1 VLFGLGVVPGLISTV
16 IFALPAPI
24 RLTHLG
30 ISSVPRPLIEA
41 GQSFGATPMQL
52 LWKIELPSAATTI
65 IAGVTQCI
73 MLSLSM
79 VVIAALVGAGGLGVP
94 VVRALNSV
102 QVGMGFEAGFTI
114 VLLGHHPWTVS
125 ADPKSAEPP
134 DDSSSSG
141 IPERRHSVRAAT
153 WPRGSQGHQGSP
165 GRARRRRHSQRY
177 PKQVRRHRRRR
188 GRLLERG
195 TRRNLR
201 AHGLV
206 RIGQVHSPSGRQW
219 VEPRDPRPRPDSRR
233 RRRRSTDAGAA
244 IDVASCSTEQLREVR
259 RLRVAMVFQQF
270 GLLPWRTVRENVG
283 FGLELRGE
291 TAAKRKSVVD
301 EKLELVGLTQWAGRY
316 VSELS
321 GGMQQRVGLARAF
334 ATDADILLM
343 DEPFSALDPLIR
355 GKLQDELLALQERV
369 KKTILFVSHD
379 LDEALRLGDKISIL
393 QNGRIIQTG
402 TAEDI
407 VLAPADD
414 YVAEFVRHMNPLD
427 VLTGAMI
434 MRERANLA
442 REGDALWLD
451 DLRRYRLSVNPAD
464 EALSLHLDGVA
475 HDLRYVNDDA
485 ALGTIEPG
493 LAVAPAS
500 FSLQSIIQLRQTTGH
515 PVLLSE
521 GGKIIGVACQTEIIK
536 ALAGSRQ

>member
-1 VLFGLGVVPGLISTV
+1 MTAAVEFQNVDILFAQQQGREGNKAIKEALVALDAGGTRGDIQNKYGVIVGV
-16 IFALPAPI
+16 
-24 RLTHLG
+24 
-30 ISSVPRPLIEA
+30 A
-41 GQSFGATPMQL
+41 GA
-52 LWKIELPSAATTI
+52 
-65 IAGVTQCI
+65 
-73 MLSLSM
+73 SLSVARGEISVLM
-79 VVIAALVGAGGLGVP
+79 GLSG
-94 VVRALNSV
+94 S
-102 QVGMGFEAGFTI
+102 GKST
-114 VLLGHHPWTVS
+114 LL
-125 ADPKSAEPP
+125 
-134 DDSSSSG
+134 
-141 IPERRHSVRAAT
+141 RAANGLNPVT
-153 WPRGSQGHQGSP
+153 
-165 GRARRRRHSQRY
+165 
-177 PKQVRRHRRRR
+177 R
-188 GRLLERG
+188 GRVLIRG
-195 TRRNLR
+195 G
-201 AHGLV
+201 AA
-206 RIGQVHSPSGRQW
+206 
-219 VEPRDPRPRPDSRR
+219 DAA
-233 RRRRSTDAGAA
+233 DAGAA

-301 EKLELVGLTQWAGRY
+301 EKLELVGLTQWAERY

-427 VLTGAMI
+427 VLTGSMI

-451 DLRRYRLSVNPAD
+451 DLRRYRLSVSPAD

-475 HDLRYVNDDA
+475 HDLRFVNDDA
-485 ALGTIEPG
+485 GLDGVGPG